1 MNANVEIGVSGL
13 EVLEARLAQDM
24 AWLKIPAPAWTPTIE
39 KDGQHV
45 YDAIVIG
52 AGMAGITASAMLLRY
67 GIHDQV
73 VYDEAAEGLEG
84 PWLTYARM
92 DTLRSAKDLVG
103 PAMGLPA
110 LTFRAYYEARFG
122 TEAWQGLVK
131 IPRPLWAEYLL
142 WLRKVL
148 NIPVQNGVKVTNIQP
163 RADGVVQVTRV
174 QNGQVQTVL
183 ARHVV
188 LANGRD
194 GLGGPAVPAIAHHI
208 NKKYW
213 AHSAEAIDF
222 AALVG
227 KRVIVVGGGASAMD
241 NAATVLEA
249 GAGRVDMLI
258 RRKDLPRVHK
268 FNGIKSMGVVHGFA
282 SLPDDWKWRFL
293 GYVFDESTP
302 PPGPSVL
309 RVSKHADA
317 HFHLGNSILE
327 IKENAD
333 SVTIVTNSKTY
344 QAEFIIFATGFKVD
358 LAQRPELNAIA
369 DKIKFWSDRYM
380 PPASL
385 DLKSGALRELEN
397 TPDLG
402 PSFQFLEK
410 YPGACPGLE
419 RVHCYTYPAVTSHGK
434 LSGDIPAISEG
445 ADRLARGIISEL
457 FVEDKEIHFHNL
469 CTFSEPEL
477 TGSEWHDEG

>member
-1 MNANVEIGVSGL
+1 MSATSGVGL
-13 EVLEARLAQDM
+13 SSLDVLEKRLEQDM
-24 AWLKIPAPAWTPTIE
+24 AWLKIPAPAWTPTLE
-39 KDGQHV
+39 RNGQAV
-45 YDAIVIG
+45 YDVVVIG
-52 AGMAGITASAMLLRY
+52 AGMAGLTASAMLLRY
-67 GIHDQV
+67 GIHNQV
-73 VYDEAAEGLEG
+73 VYDQAPQGLEG

-122 TEAWQGLVK
+122 ADAWSALGK

-142 WLRKVL
+142 WLRTVL
-148 NIPVQNGVKVTNIQP
+148 KIPVKNGIQVTGIQP
-163 RADGVVQVTRV
+163 RADGVVQIELTRD
-174 QNGQVQTVL
+174 GQEQTAL

-194 GLGGPAVPAIAHHI
+194 GLGGPAIPAFAYTL

-213 AHSAEAIDF
+213 AHSAEVIDF
-222 AALVG
+222 SALQN

-241 NAATVLEA
+241 NAATALEA
-249 GAGRVDMLI
+249 GAGRVDLLI

-293 GYVFDESTP
+293 GYVLDESTP

-309 RVSKHADA
+309 RVSQHANA
-317 HFHLGNSILE
+317 HFHLGNSIVE
-327 IKENAD
+327 VKENAQ
-333 SVTIVTNSKTY
+333 SVTVVTNK
-344 QAEFIIFATGFKVD
+344 QAYEADFIIFATGFKVD
-358 LAQRPELNAIA
+358 LAQKPELQAIA
-369 DKIKFWSDRYM
+369 DKIKFWGDRYA

-385 DLKSGALRELEN
+385 GLKSGAINELEN

-402 PSFQFLEK
+402 ASFQFLEK
-410 YPGACPGLE
+410 KPGICPGLE

-445 ADRLARGIISEL
+445 AERLARGIISEL